1 MSKLAHSNEETMKII
16 EENDCDE
23 DGCTPKFLTEG
34 EEPTTA

>member
-1 MSKLAHSNEETMKII
+1 LSEQEFKA
-16 EENDCDE
+16 ENDCDE